1 MSVLDSI
8 IEGVREDLAIRRVS
22 LAQIQEAIDRAPA
35 VRDPLATML
44 SQEMSLIAEVKR
56 SSPSKGVLA
65 QIADPAALAEQYAEA
80 GASMISVLTE
90 RRRFGG
96 SLDDLDAVR
105 ARVDIPVLRKD
116 FMVDEYQFFE
126 ARAYGADVV
135 LLIVA
140 ALGANQLKDYFQL
153 ASELGMRSLVEV
165 HTHDELERA
174 LEISPEIVG
183 INSRNLKT
191 LEVNTGAFA
200 ELIPRLPADVV
211 RVAESGITNRR
222 DVDYAQ
228 NSGATAILVGEAL
241 VRAGEPATAV
251 RELLGL
257 GRLEQRALIRR
268 SLMATSVNMVAAL
281 YLKHLLVHSMSLKL
295 RMQAR
300 RWIQFFNL
308 S

>member
-1 MSVLDSI
+1 MARMSVLDSI
-8 IEGVREDLAIRRVS
+8 IEGVREDLAMRRVS

-126 ARAYGADVV
+126 ARAHGADVV

-183 INSRNLKT
+183 VNSRNLKT
-191 LEVNTGAFA
+191 LEVDTGAFA

-257 GRLEQRALIRR
+257 GRLEQ
-268 SLMATSVNMVAAL
+268 
-281 YLKHLLVHSMSLKL
+281 
-295 RMQAR
+295 
-300 RWIQFFNL
+300 
-308 S
+308 